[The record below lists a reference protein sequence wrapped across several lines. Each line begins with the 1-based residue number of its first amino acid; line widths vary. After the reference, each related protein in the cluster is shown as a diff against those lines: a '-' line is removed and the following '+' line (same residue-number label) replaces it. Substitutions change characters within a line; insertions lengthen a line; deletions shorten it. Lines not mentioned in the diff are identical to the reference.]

1 MFWLHYP
8 LFKITP
14 VFIMGLIFGF
24 YFPDQLFLASGMMM
38 GFIILLTISLS
49 FKKLALLTEILI
61 YINLLGLGFFCWNIH
76 YPLNDS
82 LHYSHQIQSQEPSIF
97 TGQITQ
103 RLKPNTYAERYVFET
118 IQVQQ
123 QRANGYILI
132 SIPKKDVVELPQVGQ
147 KIRFIGALKPIPPA
161 PFEGAFDYAAYL
173 KNQKVFHQVHIPAT
187 EWWILKNED
196 FSLTYFLNTIRER
209 IVENL
214 IQSGATPNQT
224 AIFKAL
230 FLGQRQDIDSEIYQ
244 DFIQAGVIHVL
255 AISGLHIGIILWV
268 FSLLLSPLEYLK
280 KGKYLKVALLLIGLW
295 FFALLTGLPASVV
308 RACTMFTFITLALH
322 FGRTTHLYHALV
334 GSLFLILLFRPQFIF
349 DVGFQLSYVAVFS
362 IVWIQP
368 LFKKCFAV
376 KSKILSYPLDL
387 LTVSLAAQI
396 GVLPLSLYYF
406 HQFPALFLCSNLLI
420 IPIVTVLLMIGMP
433 LLFVLSFTA
442 VSWGIDGIFY
452 LLDLMVEISHWTAS
466 FENFL
471 FQHIPFSG
479 MMLFTLSLLLIA
491 LVNLLKQPRFNRTI
505 LFLGSIILF
514 QLSVIWEQQ
523 TTKQQAYILPVY
535 KKSILIHQNQK
546 QQNNYLS
553 DSLNTF
559 ETNLLQQYQT
569 HHFTESTNQQTL
581 KNVLYVQSKKIFRID
596 ASGVYLK
603 NHTPD
608 ILWLTQSPKINLER
622 LITETKPKQIVADGS
637 NYPSLVQR
645 WKQTCLQKNIPF
657 HSTSEKGYYKID

>member
-1 MFWLHYP
+1 MFWLRYP

-14 VFIMGLIFGF
+14 VFIIGLILGF
-24 YFPDQLFLASGMMM
+24 YFPDQLFLSGGVLT
-38 GFIILLTISLS
+38 GFIFLLVISLVL
-49 FKKLALLTEILI
+49 KKLSLLSEILI
-61 YINLLGLGFFCWNIH
+61 YATLLSLGFFCWNIH

-82 LHYSHQIQSQEPSIF
+82 LHYSHQIKLQEPAIF
-97 TGQITQ
+97 NGQITQ
-103 RLKPNTYAERYVFET
+103 RLKPNTYAERYILET
-118 IQVQQ
+118 TQIQQ
-123 QRANGYILI
+123 QRANGFILI
-132 SIPKKDVVELPQVGQ
+132 SIPKKDLTELPQVGQ
-147 KIRFIGALKPIPPA
+147 KIRFIGILKSIPSA
-161 PFEGAFDYAAYL
+161 PFEGAFDYAKYL
-173 KNQKVFHQVHIPAT
+173 QNQKVFHQVYIPKSG
-187 EWWILKNED
+187 WIILKNKE
-196 FSLTYFLNTIRER
+196 FSLANELHQLRER
-209 IVENL
+209 IIQNL
-214 IQSGATPNQT
+214 ILSGANSNQT

-280 KGKYLKVALLLIGLW
+280 KGKYLKVVLLLIGLW

-322 FGRTTHLYHALV
+322 FGSTTHLYHALV

-362 IVWIQP
+362 IIWIQP
-368 LFKKCFAV
+368 LFKKWFTA
-376 KSKILSYPLDL
+376 KSKILNYPLDL

-420 IPIVTVLLMIGMP
+420 IPIVTALLMIGMP

-442 VSWGIDGIFY
+442 FSWGIDGIFY
-452 LLDLMVEISHWTAS
+452 LLDLMVKISHWAAY

-491 LVNLLKQPRFNRTI
+491 LVNLLKQAHFNRTMF
-505 LFLGSIILF
+505 FLGSIILF

-546 QQNNYLS
+546 EQNNYLS

-569 HHFTESTNQQTL
+569 HHFTESTNQQSL
-581 KNVLYVQSKKIFRID
+581 KNILYLQGKKIFRID

-603 NHTPD
+603 NQTPD

-622 LITETKPKQIVADGS
+622 LIAETKPKQIIADGS
-637 NYPSLVQR
+637 NYPSFVQR
-645 WKQTCLQKNIPF
+645 WKQTCIQKNIPF
-657 HSTSEKGYYKID
+657 HSTSEKGYYKMN